1 MNTIA
6 EDKSVLDSNSKS
18 NSLGL
23 AAGDAS
29 RVSKKKARITRL
41 NIAAV
46 VNFRERFHLLFRV

>member
-6 EDKSVLDSNSKS
+6 EDILVHGGNRKS

-41 NIAAV
+41 NIAAAV
-46 VNFRERFHLLFRV
+46 DFRERFHLLFRV